1 MRKMVSTFGRVTIRE
16 DIMDVRLQGCSC
28 RSELWGQDIFKSRRS
43 GFVYLKNVMALSA
56 VQARKFRA
64 GSRTGSSAP
73 RYPVRAS
80 HKFVCFLADRVRAVS
95 VDAAVRIGFS
105 RDVTSPDRRAYGR

>member
-16 DIMDVRLQGCSC
+16 DIIDVRLQGCSC
-28 RSELWGQDIFKSRRS
+28 RSEVWGRDIFKSRRS

-64 GSRTGSSAP
+64 GSRTGSAAP

-80 HKFVCFLADRVRAVS
+80 HKFGGFLADPLAAVS
-95 VDAAVRIGFS
+95 ATATF
-105 RDVTSPDRRAYGR
+105 